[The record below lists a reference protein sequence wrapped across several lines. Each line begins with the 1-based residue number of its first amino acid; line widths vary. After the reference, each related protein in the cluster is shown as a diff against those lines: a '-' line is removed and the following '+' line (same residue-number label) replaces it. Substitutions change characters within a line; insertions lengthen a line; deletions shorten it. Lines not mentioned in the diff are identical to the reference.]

1 MNRTGKCIKM
11 LMLLKKNEKMSS
23 KDLSLALNTN
33 PRNIR
38 EYRKELEEAGF
49 EFQIIPGHNGG
60 YQLLNPNIYE

>member
-11 LMLLKKNEKMSS
+11 IMLLKKNKMMTAKEMSQLL
-23 KDLSLALNTN
+23 DTN

-49 EFQIIPGHNGG
+49 RFKITSGYNGG
-60 YQLLNPNIYE
+60 YELLNPDIYE